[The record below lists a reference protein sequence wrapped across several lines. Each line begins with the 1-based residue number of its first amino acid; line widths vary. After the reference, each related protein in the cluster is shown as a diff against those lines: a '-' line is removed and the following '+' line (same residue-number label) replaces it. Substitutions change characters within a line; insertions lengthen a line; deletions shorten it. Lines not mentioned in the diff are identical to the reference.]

1 MNSIIVDDV
10 YKNFKVYNDKSDSLK
25 EKLIFAKRNKYE
37 RRKVL
42 DGVSFAIKKGEAV
55 GLIGVNGCG
64 KSTLLKMISRIMYPT
79 KGTIKVNG
87 RISSLIELG
96 AGFHPDMSGRENIF
110 INASILGLKRKEIES
125 RLEDIIN
132 FSELGSYIDNPIRTY
147 SSGMYM
153 RLAFSV
159 AINVDADI
167 LLIDEI
173 LAVGDAAFQAK
184 CFEKL
189 RRIKENG
196 TTIIIVSHSLGQIE
210 QLCDRAIWIN
220 KGKIILDGKPA
231 EVGLRYME
239 YIGRHE
245 NGETLDVTNE
255 NVVVEE
261 IEETVFV
268 NKPDEPAKIT
278 EASEQEGAR
287 NNVNQGKIEEEI
299 QVNRYGNKDIIF
311 TKVMLMNEKGEDTR
325 NFITGERFVVR
336 AYYERKNND
345 IVPVFGVGINGTND
359 TVYYGTNTFIDRYR
373 VEEVNECGYMEFMT
387 NFLPLLTGKYTLD
400 VAMHDEFGVP
410 YDYWKKCLEFK
421 VFSTIP
427 DAGLLRVKHSWNLVK
442 EEKG

>member
-1 MNSIIVDDV
+1 MKTIIVDDV

-25 EKLIFAKRNKYE
+25 EKLIFMNRNKHE
-37 RRKVL
+37 SRKVL
-42 DGVSFAIKKGEAV
+42 EGVSFDIEKGEAV

-64 KSTLLKMISRIMYPT
+64 KSTLLKMICRIMYPT
-79 KGTIKVNG
+79 KGSIKVNG

-110 INASILGLKRKEIES
+110 INASILGLKRKEIEA

-189 RRIKENG
+189 RRIKESG
-196 TTIIIVSHSLGQIE
+196 TTIIIVSHSLSQIE

-220 KGKIILDGKPA
+220 KGKLILDGRPT
-231 EVGLRYME
+231 EVGLQYLE

-245 NGETLDVTNE
+245 RGETLDAANEGAAADGAATIMQKNE
-255 NVVVEE
+255 NNTVVETVE
-261 IEETVFV
+261 ISELKDTNNIVNEDRTKEETTV
-268 NKPDEPAKIT
+268 K
-278 EASEQEGAR
+278 
-287 NNVNQGKIEEEI
+287 
-299 QVNRYGNKDIIF
+299 RYGNKDITF
-311 TKVMLMNEKGEDTR
+311 TKIMLLNEKGDDTR
-325 NFITGERFVVR
+325 SFITGEKFVIR
-336 AYYERKNND
+336 AYYERKNKD
-345 IVPVFGVGINGTND
+345 IVPVFGVGISGINS
-359 TVYYGTNTFIDRYR
+359 TVYYGTNTFIDRYKI
-373 VEEVNECGYMEFMT
+373 EEVNDSGYIEFIT
-387 NFLPLLTGKYTLD
+387 EFLPLMTGEYILD
-400 VAMHDEFGVP
+400 MAMHDEFGLP
-410 YDYWKKCLEFK
+410 YDYWKNCLEFK
-421 VFSTIP
+421 VFATVS
-427 DAGLLRVKHSWNLVK
+427 DVGLLRVKHSWNLVK